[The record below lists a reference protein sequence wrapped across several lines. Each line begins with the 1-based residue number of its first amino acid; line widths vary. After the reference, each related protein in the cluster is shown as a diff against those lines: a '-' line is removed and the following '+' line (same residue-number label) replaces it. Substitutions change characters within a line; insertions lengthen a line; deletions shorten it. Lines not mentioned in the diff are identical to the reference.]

1 MIPLMIDFSEKPVL
15 IAGGGKIA
23 YRRLMVFLK
32 EEAVITVIS
41 PEAVNEIRELHLSG
55 RVQWIKRKIRKEDL
69 KGFFLII
76 AATDDRMANKRIA
89 EQIHPLQL
97 VNIADE
103 AKDGNVEVPMRA
115 SRGRLTVAVSTGGS
129 SPAMAKEICSNLIGS
144 IEDETFEL
152 LEQSYHER
160 QKRKTNQEI

>member
-1 MIPLMIDFSEKPVL
+1 MIPLMINFSEKPIL

-23 YRRLMVFLK
+23 YRRLMIFLK
-32 EEAVITVIS
+32 EEAAITVIS
-41 PEAVNEIRELHLSG
+41 PEAVSEIRDLHLSG
-55 RVQWIKRKIRKEDL
+55 EIQWIKRKIRKEDL
-69 KGFFLII
+69 DGYFLII
-76 AATDDRMANKRIA
+76 AATDDRLANKCIA
-89 EQIHPLQL
+89 EQTHPLQL

-115 SRGRLTVAVSTGGS
+115 SKGKLTVSVHTGGS
-129 SPAMAKEICSNLIGS
+129 SPAMAKEICSKLIGS

-152 LEQSYHER
+152 LEQSYLVR